1 MKRIRTIKGCINEI
15 LAEQPAFPIT
25 EYSLRRLC
33 VSGKFPCQR
42 LNRKYL
48 VDMDLLDS
56 FLSTGLEGKGNTIE
70 TGIRRVE
77 TRR

>member
-1 MKRIRTIKGCINEI
+1 MKKIRTIHSAVVEI
-15 LAEQPAFPIT
+15 LTEQPTFPIT

-48 VDMDLLDS
+48 VDLDLLDA
-56 FLSTGLEGKGNTIE
+56 FLSTGLEKPNITP
-70 TGIRRVE
+70 TGIRRIEVK
-77 TRR
+77 R

>member
-1 MKRIRTIKGCINEI
+1 MKKIRTIHSAVVEI
-15 LAEQPAFPIT
+15 LTEQPTFPIT

-48 VDMDLLDS
+48 VDLDLLDA
-56 FLSTGLEGKGNTIE
+56 FLSTGLEKPVDAPAK
-70 TGIRRVE
+70 IRRINE
-77 TRR
+77 R